1 MSTHIPQLP
10 LQLPDG
16 SALPPPPK
24 AALRPHTGTRFW
36 ADNPEAKA
44 AAIELLK
51 EGLSLSEIAVAVGPM
66 CGKSGDPDK
75 DNGIRKHLQA
85 LCVLERIDRTEAAR
99 YRFAVLRD
107 EAADRMLDVV
117 PHATRKELGALSMV
131 ATQAH
136 QIERTLGGEANVV
149 VEHRV
154 TGLPT
159 FAQLKEEARR
169 ALLQEQS
176 TTFVEAEVLTPTVRE
191 ETMNPKSTSHP

>member
-1 MSTHIPQLP
+1 MSDPAKLP
-10 LQLPDG
+10 LMQSDG

-24 AALRPHTGTRFW
+24 TALRPHTGARFW
-36 ADNPEAKA
+36 ADNPEAKGV
-44 AAIELLK
+44 AIELLK
-51 EGLSLSEIAVAVGPM
+51 EGESLSAIAAAIGPM
-66 CGKSGDPDK
+66 CGKSGDKAK

-85 LCVLERIDRTEAAR
+85 LCVLEKIDRTEAAR

-107 EAADRMLDVV
+107 EAADRMLEVV
-117 PHATRKELGALSMV
+117 PNATKKELGALSMV

-159 FAQLKEEARR
+159 FAQLKEQAKR
-169 ALLQEQS
+169 AVLQEKS
-176 TTFVEAEVLTPTVRE
+176 GSVMEAEVLHSPQKEGVRE
-191 ETMNPKSTSHP
+191 GE